1 MAKKNKEVKPKA
13 KDKSR
18 VDERVKQILAIEP
31 PDDNPFK
38 MDNDRKIDG
47 FLKFGFKKK
56 GFNGT
61 VREKLRKKKSRA
73 NRFISNLR

>member
-13 KDKSR
+13 KDKTKI
-18 VDERVKQILAIEP
+18 DERVKQILAIEP

-38 MDNDRKIDG
+38 MDNDRKIDS
-47 FLKFGFKKK
+47 FLKFGFRKKT
-56 GFNGT
+56 FNGT
-61 VREKLRKKKSRA
+61 VREKLRKKKSRS